1 MLFNSGEL
9 FRGKILK
16 RPSMVCK
23 TPYVADVLLDNGSL
37 TLAHTASLGCCG
49 LCDKDSI
56 VYMIKVNNPKNKCS
70 YKVIISESNERNI
83 SQLIGIDPKNAE
95 NIVNSCLEK
104 NSFSWL
110 KDIKEF
116 QREKT
121 YLNSRFDFCGI
132 DNNNQEFILEVKNV
146 PLADY
151 VDMLEKDKKH
161 LDLSGYEFNN
171 KIAYFPDGYRKKV
184 KDTVSPR
191 ALKHIQELQ
200 EIKTNKNIR
209 TIICYVIQRDDVSSF
224 QPSNIDE
231 IYKTAV
237 IEAYNNGVEIH
248 AIMAKWEMNG
258 DVNLINDDVKVN
270 I

>member
-1 MLFNSGEL
+1 MLLNSGEL
-9 FRGKILK
+9 YRGKILK
-16 RPSMVCK
+16 RPSAVCK
-23 TPYVADVLLDNGSL
+23 TPYVADVLLDDGSL

-49 LCDKDSI
+49 LCDKDAY
-56 VYMIKVNNPKNKCS
+56 VYMIKVDNKKNICKYKIIIANNC
-70 YKVIISESNERNI
+70 ERDI
-83 SQLIGIDPKNAE
+83 SQLIGVDPKFAE
-95 NIVNSCLEK
+95 NIVNNCLQQ
-104 NSFSWL
+104 NTLSWL
-110 KDIKEF
+110 KNIKEF

-132 DNNNQEFILEVKNV
+132 DENNQEFILEVKNV

-151 VDMLEKDKKH
+151 VDMLDKDKKK

-200 EIKTNKNIR
+200 SIKQEKNIR
-209 TIICYVIQRDDVSSF
+209 TILCFVIQRDDVSSF

-248 AIMAKWEMNG
+248 AIMAKWDMNG